1 MIDRRGKLPSKPDNK
16 ISKIKSPF
24 VPQDN
29 PIIIGDSVQIAFEKT
44 QGQINNLAKSQV
56 SLGNWN
62 ALTNT
67 PILPLTPAN
76 PTYKSGE
83 YYNVLV
89 SGIFN
94 GVQYTVGDKIVV
106 STNKATNT
114 LFWELNNFDN
124 ETKQD
129 KIFTYTVAN
138 LTALYAIT
146 GMIAGNTAK
155 TLDTLKEYIYTTQ
168 WEEVFETLAN
178 KNQPNGY
185 AGLDSDN
192 SVLATQLEKP
202 ILNFFPRS
210 FYSFEI
216 AGAVATFHNATN
228 IIKKNEL
235 LLCTESDGSL
245 PFNKGTLYQ
254 IDTETATPTTAMLN
268 SHLTPSQMV
277 GKTLTLHRDFNN
289 YPKGTYTANDT
300 ETDLINYANLKVDK
314 INITVQSNIGSASK
328 TPTITI
334 NTQGQIT
341 MLTEQDIAIASN
353 QVSQATITPTSG
365 NYADGDTQEQINNKG
380 QGQINETVARI
391 VTVENRP
398 VGNSGEGK
406 RYFISTPPTAGIYSA
421 TEIFTQNPATIT
433 ETFTTAYKTVFEA
446 ETEALNIT
454 AIPSGNWNT
463 DISFTHT
470 NDKDFTAKI
479 SFYDNTTLL
488 GEIESL
494 ILAGNEKIV
503 LSKTFPTFAFTSGN
517 KLKFKF
523 EAKSDH
529 SGAISV
535 FTNDGTN
542 DLHIHTP
549 VLIDVVNSAVQT
561 ALNLKADQSTTY
573 TKIET
578 DTALDLKQNN
588 IISVANQAAM
598 LALSTAIVG
607 DIVIRTD
614 DNNYQYRLNA
624 LPASNLSNWEVLGKD
639 AQPVGETVEDIVTT
653 NEVITSKVNGLY
665 AFTGTP
671 NGGFP
676 VGVAQGD
683 IAQKTGNVWTVV
695 YTFINAPATI
705 FSNFDGKV
713 YLKTINGAGIK
724 TWQAKS
730 EPSVYEV
737 GPDKQYTTLQSA
749 IDAYQ
754 SDFTAAIIA
763 NKSLVGVIFIYQTLL
778 NEHAIIG
785 DTTDI
790 QNLQIEGYG
799 CPARS
804 NTQISKITI
813 GAFAHRITLKNIMPS
828 NTTANAPLVI
838 QSTGTC
844 TENGVINTPR
854 GKHVFDGLVL
864 STTHTTSLDI
874 TACDNFLN
882 FNNCD
887 FGGKIVSI
895 ANKTGIATSITING
909 CANGIL
915 NVGNNRIVSKNNS
928 ASVYRGTISTI
939 GTVILDVDTATPIAY
954 SILRTYSALGASV
967 PIALGSM
974 IVNDDVGGTLQM
986 LKCTTAYNIAGAVGV
1001 GTAID
1006 LTKYQIQTD
1015 NSKENAF
1022 TKNTA
1027 FNKNYSTTPNDIKPN
1042 GTQNLGT
1049 LDTLPRVDHIHP
1061 TDTSREAVANKVS
1074 TFTATPNDI
1083 NYITEKLAKDSL
1095 DLKQDK
1101 IYHYTDTEANIL
1113 LINPT
1118 INNGKTAKAT
1128 DTLKE
1133 YISNGTAWIEIS
1145 GGNSLTVG
1153 AVQTAN
1159 FTAIANTINP
1169 VNTTAGVVI
1178 ATLPSS
1184 PIAGDIV
1191 RFTDYANKFAT
1202 NKLTLN
1208 PNGLKINSSTS
1219 NVDITTNNSDPTLT
1233 YIDAT
1238 EGWALQVVASGGG
1251 GFSVTA
1257 DTTTTTL
1264 DLNNLTTTGI
1274 TNFSGVTSLING
1286 PTGIVPIA
1294 GKLLAVGNYFSTNGR
1309 EQNLLLNDNKSFRS
1323 YINNIWSSWQLI
1335 ATVDTTPNS
1344 DIIDALATPPA
1355 SPSNGD
1361 AYVMLASPTGAWS
1374 TFAQGTVTTYNEST
1388 ASWVNTIPA
1397 NGTAITFSN
1406 PVNLNSINSYY
1417 IAGQTY
1423 KYNSAWGSPVIAGLL
1438 WQLFVP
1444 SSQFQPYNSQSVAL
1458 SLVSN
1463 VVTATCSQNHNLAV
1477 GYSVVISAS
1486 PNTAFNETVTVTAI
1500 VSPTVFKYA
1509 KTLANATTTG
1519 TLKATT
1525 QLLPSGCTSALIPS
1539 TISFNIIIAVSS
1551 GSYGTGSFI
1560 CKNDRSTPC
1569 YIAGIPVGKLE
1580 SISLITNATPQWET
1594 VDKKYTVENIPNH
1607 SFTNALHQNK
1617 IIVNTGDNEYSWTL
1631 ADGSDLKKVKDGKFL
1646 LNVIDANRVLV
1657 ANGGNTI
1664 TTFVPHNLAG
1674 DKAYSY
1680 GNWYNGGAGNL
1691 VDGGTLTVGYRATS
1705 NLLSYKNEY
1714 QIEWT
1719 PTNIFFPVIA
1729 STPVAL
1735 QVEAYNKQ
1743 FALIDGEKLNNVN
1756 NILSL
1761 TTSNTKIKI
1770 SAKTKSVRGKFS
1782 GQTVPIRSVDED
1794 FNAALIPVFGLYGL
1808 ANSTN
1813 CNPNLDPAIKN
1824 INSYGNGGSTINF
1837 ILAINPAGT
1846 FFAIPA
1852 PTATP
1857 NSHFVDAIG
1866 NSAVMTAGQI
1876 GFELNPLKGYR
1887 NNGTAVELYDFILM
1901 GQVTW
1906 NGSVF
1911 SNVLNIS
1918 FNGVHDTGWFAQGA
1932 NTVSTKNH
1940 NIGSKRI
1947 KSYILAS
1954 TTGTDAGIEGPA
1966 QNYYGNPS
1974 PSGSDIGVITNNTY
1988 QYKTNNTGQV
1998 IWGGGTGGTDFVSA
2012 GFARIYTERIY

>member
-1 MIDRRGKLPSKPDNK
+1 MAGIVNGGGITSGGGGA

-24 VPQDN
+24 VPKN
-29 PIIIGDSVQIAFEKT
+29 TPIIAGQDIQQAFESA
-44 QGQINNLAKSQV
+44 QGQINNLSKSQV
-56 SLGNWN
+56 YLGNWD
-62 ALTNT
+62 ASTNT
-67 PILPLTPAN
+67 PELPLIPDE
-76 PTYKSGE
+76 TYSLGE
-83 YYNVLV
+83 YYRV
-89 SGIFN
+89 SGNGTFN
-94 GVQYTVGDKIVV
+94 NIEYTIGDRIAVAID
-106 STNKATNT
+106 KANNT
-114 LFWELNNFDN
+114 LFWDKINLND

-138 LTALYAIT
+138 LTALNTIT
-146 GMIAGNTAK
+146 GMVAGNTAI

-192 SVLATQLEKP
+192 SAYASQLEKP
-202 ILNFFPRS
+202 ILNFLPRA
-210 FYSFEI
+210 FYGFEI
-216 AGAVATFHNATN
+216 AGGVATFDNATN
-228 IIKKNEL
+228 TINKNDL
-235 LLCTESDGSL
+235 LLCTASDGSL
-245 PFNKGTLYQ
+245 TFNKGTLYQ
-254 IDTETATPTTAMLN
+254 IDTTTATPTTAML
-268 SHLTPSQMV
+268 SSYLTPSQMV

-300 ETDLINYANLKVDK
+300 ETDLISY
-314 INITVQSNIGSASK
+314 
-328 TPTITI
+328 
-334 NTQGQIT
+334 
-341 MLTEQDIAIASN
+341 
-353 QVSQATITPTSG
+353 
-365 NYADGDTQEQINNKG
+365 
-380 QGQINETVARI
+380 
-391 VTVENRP
+391 
-398 VGNSGEGK
+398 
-406 RYFISTPPTAGIYSA
+406 
-421 TEIFTQNPATIT
+421 
-433 ETFTTAYKTVFEA
+433 
-446 ETEALNIT
+446 
-454 AIPSGNWNT
+454 T
-463 DISFTHT
+463 D
-470 NDKDFTAKI
+470 
-479 SFYDNTTLL
+479 
-488 GEIESL
+488 
-494 ILAGNEKIV
+494 
-503 LSKTFPTFAFTSGN
+503 
-517 KLKFKF
+517 
-523 EAKSDH
+523 
-529 SGAISV
+529 
-535 FTNDGTN
+535 
-542 DLHIHTP
+542 
-549 VLIDVVNSAVQT
+549 
-561 ALNLKADQSTTY
+561 LKANQSTTY

-588 IISVANQAAM
+588 IIKVANQTTM

-639 AQPVGETVEDIVTT
+639 LLLNTENKFEIGRRIAKQYSSELYDVTAYLKGLTYTNVSTEAQLLAAILVEGFVVKLT
-653 NEVITSKVNGLY
+653 NNITLALQINFEQKGVLHLNG
-665 AFTGTP
+665 FTINASVP
-671 NGGFP
+671 
-676 VGVAQGD
+676 
-683 IAQKTGNVWTVV
+683 TVV
-695 YTFINAPATI
+695 VNITKAVIISGGTLAHEKLT
-705 FSNFDGKV
+705 D
-713 YLKTINGAGIK
+713 T
-724 TWQAKS
+724 
-730 EPSVYEV
+730 SVE
-737 GPDKQYTTLQSA
+737 A
-749 IDAYQ
+749 
-754 SDFTAAIIA
+754 
-763 NKSLVGVIFIYQTLL
+763 LV
-778 NEHAIIG
+778 
-785 DTTDI
+785 
-790 QNLQIEGYG
+790 
-799 CPARS
+799 
-804 NTQISKITI
+804 K
-813 GAFAHRITLKNIMPS
+813 
-828 NTTANAPLVI
+828 
-838 QSTGTC
+838 
-844 TENGVINTPR
+844 INTPANER
-854 GKHVFDGLVL
+854 AILHNLTLKHLEFGVDLNGCWALQNVNFEYNTPFGTATDSHRHIAIKTVL
-864 STTHTTSLDI
+864 GDCFIDNITFSGIPQVATTRYTNFILADI
-874 TACDNFLN
+874 TEWTGNLHIRNVKQSAVGALRQFLN
-882 FNNCD
+882 FQTLGVNVTAGKLIVQDCNFNDLNGGIFFLTTGALDKMEYIVLTNNEQ
-887 FGGKIVSI
+887 GGDSIGVFKGLLYFSFTGALGTKSKII
-895 ANKTGIATSITING
+895 HYNNKTLAGALRADYVSLIPTADTANTGIVARQNTVTIN
-909 CANGIL
+909 
-915 NVGNNRIVSKNNS
+915 
-928 ASVYRGTISTI
+928 
-939 GTVILDVDTATPIAY
+939 
-954 SILRTYSALGASV
+954 
-967 PIALGSM
+967 
-974 IVNDDVGGTLQM
+974 
-986 LKCTTAYNIAGAVGV
+986 AGQE
-1001 GTAID
+1001 
-1006 LTKYQIQTD
+1006 Y
-1015 NSKENAF
+1015 
-1022 TKNTA
+1022 
-1027 FNKNYSTTPNDIKPN
+1027 
-1042 GTQNLGT
+1042 
-1049 LDTLPRVDHIHP
+1049 
-1061 TDTSREAVANKVS
+1061 AVANKSIVDTFYQDFYKKGENDVALNTKQNITDNTLNTTSKTIVGGINELKISIDGKVVDAINDGVIS
-1074 TFTATPNDI
+1074 TAPSQNAVFDA
-1083 NYITEKLAKDSL
+1083 LA
-1095 DLKQDK
+1095 LKQK
-1101 IYHYTDTEANIL
+1101 KVYHYTDTEANIL
-1113 LINPT
+1113 LIDPT
-1118 INNGKTAKAT
+1118 ANNGKTAKAT

-1133 YISNGTAWIEIS
+1133 YISNGTAWIEVS

-1153 AVQTAN
+1153 AVETAN
-1159 FTAIANTINP
+1159 FTALANTINP

-1184 PIAGDIV
+1184 PNAGDIV

-1264 DLNNLTTTGI
+1264 DLNSLTTTGI
-1274 TNFSGVTSLING
+1274 TNFSAVTSLING

-1294 GKLLAVGNYFSTNGR
+1294 GKLLTVENYVSANGR
-1309 EQNLLLNDNKSFRS
+1309 VQNLLLNDNKDFRS
-1323 YINNIWSSWQLI
+1323 LINSVWSSWQLI

-1374 TFAQGTVTTYNEST
+1374 TFAQGTVTKYNEST
-1388 ASWVNTIPA
+1388 VSWVNTVPA

-1438 WQLFVP
+1438 WQLYVP

-1794 FNAALIPVFGLYGL
+1794 FNAALIPVFGLGGL
-1808 ANSTN
+1808 ANSAN

-1837 ILAINPAGT
+1837 ILAINPVGT
-1846 FFAIPA
+1846 LFAIPA

-1857 NSHFVDAIG
+1857 YSHFVDAIG
-1866 NSAVMTAGQI
+1866 NSAVMTEGQI

-1887 NNGTAVELYDFILM
+1887 HNGTAVELYDFILM

-1906 NGSVF
+1906 NGSVLSNLINIAFNKQSSHKISTTF
-1911 SNVLNIS
+1911 SPI
-1918 FNGVHDTGWFAQGA
+1918 TI
-1932 NTVSTKNH
+1932 NH
-1940 NIGSKRI
+1940 NIGTDNISIKRVVARCI
-1947 KSYILAS
+1947 QATANCTVGKTYLVQSRDGTVNLLDTSYINSIDRLTFTARYFS
-1954 TTGTDAGIEGPA
+1954 FMLLVNDAGGNTLFANGATNFQVEIDLES
-1966 QNYYGNPS
+1966 NY
-1974 PSGSDIGVITNNTY
+1974 
-1988 QYKTNNTGQV
+1988 
-1998 IWGGGTGGTDFVSA
+1998 
-2012 GFARIYTERIY
+2012 